1 MIEIGGLEKSTLIDY
16 PARVACTVFLI
27 GCNFRCP
34 FCYSS
39 ELVLPE
45 KIKSQ
50 PRISEKYFFDFLK
63 KRKGLLEGVVI
74 CGGEPTLNKDLP
86 DFVKKI
92 KKLGYGVKLDTNGSN
107 SEMLKELIR
116 GGSKKSVAKRGS
128 LSSLTSLPLCGSSLI
143 DYVAMDIKASLRS
156 QEYERVVGVK
166 TDLEKIKKSIGIIK
180 NSGIDYEFRTTVVPT
195 IHTKEDII
203 KIAKAIAPAKKYFL
217 QNFRAEKTINPKFE
231 KIKPYSKDF
240 LLEIKEEIAG
250 YFDICE
256 VRD

>member
-92 KKLGYGVKLDTNGSN
+92 KKLGYRVKIDTNGSN
-107 SEMLKELIR
+107 PEMLKELI
-116 GGSKKSVAKRGS
+116 KKK
-128 LSSLTSLPLCGSSLI
+128 LL